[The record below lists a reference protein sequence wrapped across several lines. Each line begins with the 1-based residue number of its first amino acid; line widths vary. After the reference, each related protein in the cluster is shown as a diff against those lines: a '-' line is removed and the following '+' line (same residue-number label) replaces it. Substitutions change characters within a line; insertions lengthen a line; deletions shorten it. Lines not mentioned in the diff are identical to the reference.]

1 MTTDTRGKI
10 NQIIKHALVPLVSH
24 IYGRELT
31 KH

>member
-10 NQIIKHALVPLVSH
+10 KQIIKHALVPLVSH
-24 IYGRELT
+24 IYGCELT